1 MHCRLLGFVVEAL
14 VLPNNFKAM
23 SIVSAENFS
32 MNGKANTSWETS
44 LGLATALL
52 RKQILDFPTNVIQ
65 KYSLFVTTLMKKRKI
80 IQKNA
85 FHNIIGNSL
94 SPSFCLFDF
103 TPISRPLS
111 LIDIYA

>member
-23 SIVSAENFS
+23 SIVS

-65 KYSLFVTTLMKKRKI
+65 KYSLFVTTLVKKRKI

-85 FHNIIGNSL
+85 SHNINGNSL